1 MRRRVI
7 IWSVV
12 LVTLLGLLLAA
23 DRIGVYVAEK
33 QIAKRIADSPQLDGV
48 DNPKVTLSG
57 FPFLTQ
63 VFGGDYKHAHAVA
76 HSLRRGD
83 VEVKT
88 LTVDLRGIHVPFSDL
103 TSGSVKS
110 APVDDVTGT
119 ALVTYQELEKQPDLQ
134 GITLQYVQGQSW
146 LRASGSVEVLG
157 NPVKLTARADV
168 SIQPD
173 GTLKVVAHDVQAP
186 LGVPLPASVT
196 RQISDKLSRTIV
208 VPPLPFGLK
217 LQSVKPTPD
226 GLVGYVH
233 ARNITLT
240 N

>member
-12 LVTLLGLLLAA
+12 LVTLLGLLVAA
-23 DRIGVYVAEK
+23 DRIGVYVAQQ
-33 QIAKRIADSPQLDGV
+33 QIAHKIADSPQLAGV
-48 DNPKVTLSG
+48 NDPKVTLSG

-63 VFGGDYKHAHAVA
+63 VFGGDYKHAHAVV
-76 HSLRRGD
+76 HGLKRGD
-83 VEVKT
+83 VEVQT

-103 TSGSVKS
+103 TSGSVQS
-110 APVDDVTGT
+110 APVDDVNGT
-119 ALVTYQELEKQPDLQ
+119 ALVTYAALERLPELQ

-146 LRASGSVEVLG
+146 LRAAGTVDVLG

-168 SIQPD
+168 NIQPD
-173 GTLKVVAHDVQAP
+173 GTLRVDAHDVQAP
-186 LGVPLPASVT
+186 LGVPLPSSVS

-208 VPPLPFGLK
+208 IPPLPFGLK
-217 LQSVKPTPD
+217 IQSVKPTPD
-226 GLVGYVH
+226 GVVGSVH

-240 N
+240 S